1 MYQIINVLPEDKNNL
16 KGTILNVLFLQEG
29 EKMVADVPSIHQKLV
44 TSPVVTITENFSEN
58 IIKVKTKHTTYMLKK
73 VN

>member
-58 IIKVKTKHTTYMLKK
+58 INKVKTKHTTYMLKK